1 MNSIITFDPNVC
13 NGKSRIRG
21 LSYPVENVLEWWSAG
36 MTLNKILFDYEDLT
50 IKDIFAALAFERP
63 TTLSQGSL

>member
-1 MNSIITFDPNVC
+1 
-13 NGKSRIRG
+13 
-21 LSYPVENVLEWWSAG
+21 

-50 IKDIFAALAFERP
+50 LKDIFAALAFERP